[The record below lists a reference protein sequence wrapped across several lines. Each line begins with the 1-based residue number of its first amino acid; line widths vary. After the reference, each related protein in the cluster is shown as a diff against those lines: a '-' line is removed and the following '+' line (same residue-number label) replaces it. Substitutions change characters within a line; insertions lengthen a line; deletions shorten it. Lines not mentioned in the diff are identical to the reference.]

1 MSVPHTLEG
10 FEVNDAVERMLGQPM
25 LWWQTVGLFVEH
37 FANWELSWQECI
49 GDYAR
54 EQKSVHALRN
64 EPNVIDIR
72 NIGLVGA
79 IELTPRPGEPGKRAY
94 EIFTDCWER
103 GVLIRVTGDIIALS
117 PPLIVQREQID
128 QTMDTLRA
136 ALRKVA

>member
-54 EQKSVHALRN
+54 EQKSVHALRSAAAN
-64 EPNVIDIR
+64 
-72 NIGLVGA
+72 VGA
-79 IELTPRPGEPGKRAY
+79 M
-94 EIFTDCWER
+94 
-103 GVLIRVTGDIIALS
+103 ALS
-117 PPLIVQREQID
+117 RIAADLENQLLNCLAGKATAVPEHFRRNLMDSFR
-128 QTMDTLRA
+128 QTFQVAAEAWHSGSHAAGGRA
-136 ALRKVA
+136 C